1 MTRDEFMTE
10 ISKVTEDFVARTT
23 GFTESAENLKETE
36 LVSPLNGEP
45 IYEGLSFYQNLSGE
59 FKISISIAGR
69 RLEVDEVSTLLKDK
83 RVGPLDDF
91 IAKTG
96 RKFSAMLQLEEDL
109 KVSFVFNNNEE
120 QESEENDQMKDS
132 PVVAACPMCSGDIK
146 QTEISYICTD
156 HKKVSEGTCSFRVTR
171 KLLDRDIPLD
181 EFVKL
186 VKEKKTSLLKGF
198 VSRRTIRPF
207 DANLILKDNGGIG
220 FEFPPRKKKSA

>member
-59 FKISISIAGR
+59 FKISKSIAGR

-132 PVVAACPMCSGDIK
+132 PVVAACPMCSGDVK

-156 HKKVSEGTCSFRVTR
+156 HKRFPKVPAASVSPVSCWIGTF
-171 KLLDRDIPLD
+171 LLMNSSSWL
-181 EFVKL
+181 
-186 VKEKKTSLLKGF
+186 
-198 VSRRTIRPF
+198 
-207 DANLILKDNGGIG
+207 
-220 FEFPPRKKKSA
+220 RKKRPAYLKASYLGVPNVHLTQTLSSKTTVE

>member
-1 MTRDEFMTE
+1 
-10 ISKVTEDFVARTT
+10 
-23 GFTESAENLKETE
+23 
-36 LVSPLNGEP
+36 
-45 IYEGLSFYQNLSGE
+45 
-59 FKISISIAGR
+59 
-69 RLEVDEVSTLLKDK
+69 
-83 RVGPLDDF
+83 
-91 IAKTG
+91 
-96 RKFSAMLQLEEDL
+96 MLQLEEDL

-132 PVVAACPMCSGDIK
+132 PVVAACPMCSGDVK
-146 QTEISYICTD
+146 QTEISYICID

-198 VSRRTIRPF
+198 VSRRTKRPF